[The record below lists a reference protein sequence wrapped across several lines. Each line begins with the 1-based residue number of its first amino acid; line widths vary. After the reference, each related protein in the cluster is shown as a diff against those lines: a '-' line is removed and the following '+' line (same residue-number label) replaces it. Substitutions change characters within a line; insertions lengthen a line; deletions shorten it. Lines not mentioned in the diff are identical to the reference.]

1 MKVKFSP
8 ALALAAVLSTA
19 LCMSDAQ
26 AAAAISWQTATAFD
40 KTGSALN
47 QAGTVVSAFS
57 AYGNVNVTYS
67 TGSGSSIMAFQGL
80 GSLGG
85 AMSFS
90 GYQGITPSGSNVANY
105 SSATNANFGLALSSF
120 LYDGWQTVTL
130 NNLTVGRTYAVQ
142 MFSLDNR
149 SYFSTN
155 NQFYTDP
162 LGNQSGKFL
171 LGSDSYVIGTFT
183 ANATTESIA
192 VNSDYCHGSLC
203 TGMPDSYRQY
213 HAMTNVN
220 AVVLRDVTAP
230 VPEPSGLLLSASA
243 LAGLAWVRR
252 RIARRA

>member
-1 MKVKFSP
+1 MNKRIFS
-8 ALALAAVLSTA
+8 ALALATVLSAA
-19 LCMSDAQ
+19 LGVSDAR
-26 AAAAISWQTATAFD
+26 AAATITWQTATAFD
-40 KTGSALN
+40 KTGSALD
-47 QAGTVVSAFS
+47 QAGTLVSAFS

-67 TGSGSSIMAFQGL
+67 TGSGSSIVAFKGL
-80 GSLGG
+80 GGLGG

-90 GYQGITPSGSNVANY
+90 GYQGITPSGANVAEY
-105 SSATNANFGLALSSF
+105 SSSTNVNFGLALSSF

-142 MFSLDNR
+142 LFSLDNR
-149 SYFSTN
+149 GGYSTN

-192 VNSDYCHGSLC
+192 VNSDYCHGFLC
-203 TGMPDSYRQY
+203 TGYSASYRQTN
-213 HAMTNVN
+213 AMTNVN

-230 VPEPSGLLLSASA
+230 VPEPGGLLLTASA
-243 LAGLAWVRR
+243 LAGLGWVRR
-252 RIARRA
+252 RQARRG